1 MKILAE
7 QTFHLR
13 NKDQRDKTI
22 KFSRYGK
29 KVSLLILEHKI
40 DGELSAIRF
49 NEEEIKDLKNI
60 LENTNYIFNQDK
72 YGDNKTNRDNYPGCQ
87 GM

>member
-22 KFSRYGK
+22 KFSRYAA
-29 KVSLLILEHKI
+29 KVELLILEHKT
-40 DGELSAIRF
+40 DGDAQLIRF